1 MRDPIN
7 IMIDTPNYIV
17 RTLEESDDM
26 GDWCDWLDEP
36 NTARMLNAVRKKLA
50 PDDFKR
56 YVQAFDRIN
65 HHLLGIFRREGNKLV
80 GMWSIYID
88 GPHEEFL
95 VNVVIGDVPE
105 RKTHVRHETAWRIN
119 RYFFEEL
126 DLKFQRA
133 NTLATNIPAIRSLEE
148 KLWTLSARRTTPSA
162 DGQGPLEL
170 LHYTR
175 SREVWKSQTPMSDEA
190 LLARN
195 SAA

>member
-1 MRDPIN
+1 
-7 IMIDTPNYIV
+7 
-17 RTLEESDDM
+17 
-26 GDWCDWLDEP
+26 
-36 NTARMLNAVRKKLA
+36 
-50 PDDFKR
+50 
-56 YVQAFDRIN
+56 
-65 HHLLGIFRREGNKLV
+65 
-80 GMWSIYID
+80 MWSIYID
-88 GPHEEFL
+88 WPHEEFM

-119 RYFFEEL
+119 RFFFVEL

-148 KLWTLSARRTTPSA
+148 KLWTLSARGTTPSA
-162 DGQGPLEL
+162 DGQGHVEL

-190 LLARN
+190 LLARV